1 MGEGNLAEVYT
12 VGLKLLNTDSS
23 MVPIKLGLGE
33 LITHGEL
40 GHEGNWTEASGS
52 SELTR
57 GT

>member
-23 MVPIKLGLGE
+23 TVPIKLGLGE
-33 LITHGEL
+33 FIYTWG
-40 GHEGNWTEASGS
+40 A
-52 SELTR
+52 